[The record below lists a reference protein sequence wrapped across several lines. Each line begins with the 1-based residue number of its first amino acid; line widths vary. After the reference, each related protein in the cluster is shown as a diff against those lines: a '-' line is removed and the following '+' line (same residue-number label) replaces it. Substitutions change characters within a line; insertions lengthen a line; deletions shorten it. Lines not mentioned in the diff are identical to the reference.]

1 MNDLVEIGREVLR
14 KEAAAILEVMQR
26 INADFERAV
35 EIISGCTGRVI
46 LMGMGKSGLICR
58 KIASTLSSVGTPSIF
73 LHPADSHHGDLG
85 LLQKNDVLLVVS
97 NSGDTEEIVTILP
110 WIKRMDI
117 ATIVITGNT
126 GSTIAGY
133 GDVVLDAKV
142 DEACP
147 FNVVPTSS
155 TTVALALGDALAVAL
170 MEKRGFR
177 IEDFATLHPGGSLG
191 RRLFL
196 KVGDLMHT
204 GSDLPKVYEDTPM
217 KEAIIEITS
226 KRMGFTGVFTRKE
239 ELIGVITDGDLRR
252 GIERFPDLLSRPA
265 ADLMTRNPKWV
276 IKDALAAYALKKM
289 EEFSITSLF
298 VLEKEGDARPAGIIH
313 IHDLLK
319 AKVV

>member
-1 MNDLVEIGREVLR
+1 MVTIGREVLR
-14 KEAAAILEVMQR
+14 KEAAAILEVMER
-26 INADFERAV
+26 MNADFERAV
-35 EIISGCTGRVI
+35 DIVYGCTGRVI

-58 KIASTLSSVGTPSIF
+58 EIASTLSSVGTPSIF

-85 LLQKNDVLLVVS
+85 LLQKDDVLLVVS
-97 NSGDTEEIVTILP
+97 NSGDTEEIVSILP

-133 GDVVLDAKV
+133 GDVVLDARV
-142 DEACP
+142 EEACP
-147 FNVVPTSS
+147 FNIVPTSS

-170 MEKRGFR
+170 MERRQFR

-204 GSDLPKVYEDTPM
+204 GDDLPKVYGDTSM
-217 KEAIIEITS
+217 KEVIIEITS
-226 KRMGFTGVFTRKE
+226 KRMGFTGVFSREE
-239 ELIGVITDGDLRR
+239 ELMGIITDGDLRR

-265 ADLMTRNPKWV
+265 AEVMTRNPKWV
-276 IKDALAAYALKKM
+276 IKDALAAYALKVM

-298 VLEKEGDARPAGIIH
+298 VLEKEGDRRPAGIIH